1 MALAPGGR
9 RPPGRRSHPLPG
21 GLPTAAGRNEV
32 LWRGRGA
39 DGDVAGQE
47 QELEQNRQGA
57 AGEVCL
63 DLWAGD
69 GDGDGEKAKKTW
81 NEGSFFRGSIFC
93 QGLALKRNSC
103 NPQEVGMRGLTT
115 GPLSNY
121 GYVFRCGGTEW
132 RSNQHPNLTLA
143 EAGG

>member
-1 MALAPGGR
+1 MKGKFSVAPFF
-9 RPPGRRSHPLPG
+9 
-21 GLPTAAGRNEV
+21 
-32 LWRGRGA
+32 
-39 DGDVAGQE
+39 
-47 QELEQNRQGA
+47 
-57 AGEVCL
+57 
-63 DLWAGD
+63 
-69 GDGDGEKAKKTW
+69 EK
-81 NEGSFFRGSIFC
+81 
-93 QGLALKRNSC
+93 GLALKRNSC